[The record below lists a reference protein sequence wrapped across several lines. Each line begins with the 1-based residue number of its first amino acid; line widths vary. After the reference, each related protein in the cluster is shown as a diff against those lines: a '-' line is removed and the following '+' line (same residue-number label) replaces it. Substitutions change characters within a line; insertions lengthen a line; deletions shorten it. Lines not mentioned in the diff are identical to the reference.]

1 MSLQMVLL
9 QRWQQ
14 AERLSAVSA
23 RKERSHSPE
32 EQSKTRPAASQR
44 SMLPMG

>member
-1 MSLQMVLL
+1 MVLL

-14 AERLSAVSA
+14 AQRVSAVSA
-23 RKERSHSPE
+23 RNERSHSPE
-32 EQSKTRPAASQR
+32 EEPKTRPAASQR